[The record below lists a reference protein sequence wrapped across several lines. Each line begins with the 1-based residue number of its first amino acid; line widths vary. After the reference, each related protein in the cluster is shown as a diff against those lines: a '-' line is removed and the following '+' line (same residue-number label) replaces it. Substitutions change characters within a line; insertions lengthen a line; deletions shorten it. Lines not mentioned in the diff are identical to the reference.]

1 MLTCSLLRV
10 MSALLPLPQEEMQVD
25 KVEDEEALEQMLTG
39 DEVVERP
46 IDANTLA
53 RRAHARER
61 QADKRQRDAAAAGAA
76 GGTSTQDS
84 MTPPPGKKGTLRSGL
99 FLFDHSSGH
108 EAAAADGHS
117 VTKINKGPDWTAA
130 GVRRNPS

>member
-25 KVEDEEALEQMLTG
+25 EEEGEEALEQMLTG
-39 DEVVERP
+39 DEVVQRP
-46 IDANTLA
+46 IDADTLA

-61 QADKRQRDAAAAGAA
+61 QGDATATGAA
-76 GGTSTQDS
+76 GGTSTQDM
-84 MTPPPGKKGTLRSGL
+84 MTPPLGKKGTLRSGL